1 MINTLL
7 LISILSMIFA
17 AAAMVLVRIAR
28 PSFGYSWLIAA
39 FGASV
44 AWLLLLPVGGN
55 LPIQLTLAVWE
66 PTELLS
72 ASLGFLVDHIS
83 WSYGLALAGLVLA
96 VIFTDVLRAVEA
108 DWSAWAG
115 SLTLGALGLV
125 AVFAGNPVTL
135 MMAWAAIDSAEML
148 ILLWHIKPSAIR
160 EKVIAS
166 FSSRVGGIFLVLIG
180 EIFTQASGQVL
191 DFTTINDTARI
202 YLVLACGLRLGVV
215 PLHIPFLQEP
225 PLRRSLGTT
234 IRLVP
239 VASSLVLLTRTASA
253 ASPPLSWG
261 LLTTLS
267 VFAALFGAFS
277 WALAKDEL
285 DGRPY
290 WIIGVVSVALFSALR
305 GEEIVSL
312 SWGIAAL
319 LTGGLLFISSARHR
333 YLLPLTGLGLIG
345 ILPVPFT
352 PGWAGFGLYSPPYS
366 LSLGVI
372 LVSQSL
378 LVIGYLSHLLRSGPS
393 LAGIERW
400 VWGIYPIGLVVLLIS
415 YSVITSRGL
424 IDGIQPVGAQ
434 LASRLVAGGLFIAFC
449 MIWVYI
455 SRRGFGVPGGI
466 LLMIRKALSLGWMY
480 RFLWSMFHYFRRSVA
495 TLTFVLE
502 GQGGILWT
510 LLLVILILA
519 FLTQRG

>member
-1 MINTLL
+1 MMNTLM

-17 AAAMVLVRIAR
+17 VVAMVLVRKAR
-28 PSFGYSWLIAA
+28 PNFGYSWLIAA
-39 FGASV
+39 FGALV

-55 LPIQLTLAVWE
+55 LPSELTLAVWE
-66 PTELLS
+66 PKELLS
-72 ASLGFLVDHIS
+72 ASLSFRVDQIS

-125 AVFAGNPVTL
+125 AIFAGNLVTL
-135 MMAWAAIDSAEML
+135 MMAWAAIDSMEL
-148 ILLWHIKPSAIR
+148 LVLLWQIKQSAIR
-160 EKVIAS
+160 EKVIIS

-180 EIFTQASGQVL
+180 EIFAQASGQAL
-191 DFTTINDTARI
+191 SFSDITSAARI

-215 PLHIPFLQEP
+215 PLHLPFLQEP

-253 ASPPLSWG
+253 ASPLFYQD
-261 LLTTLS
+261 LLLVLS
-267 VFAALFGAFS
+267 VFAALYGGFS
-277 WALAKDEL
+277 WAAAKDEL

-290 WIIGVVSVALFSALR
+290 WIIGVVSIVLFSTLR
-305 GEEIVSL
+305 GQEIASL
-312 SWGIAAL
+312 SWGIAGL

-333 YLLPLTGLGLIG
+333 YLLPLTGLSLIG

-366 LSLGVI
+366 LSLAFVLI
-372 LVSQSL
+372 AHSL
-378 LVIGYLSHLLRSGPS
+378 LVIGYLRHLLRPGQS
-393 LAGIERW
+393 LAGVERW
-400 VWGIYPIGLVVLLIS
+400 VWGIYPVGLVILLTGYGI
-415 YSVITSRGL
+415 ITWRGL
-424 IDGIQPVGAQ
+424 IDGIQPVGGQ
-434 LASRLVAGGLFIAFC
+434 IASRLVPGVSFIALC
-449 MIWVYI
+449 VIWVYLY
-455 SRRGFGVPGGI
+455 RRGINLTAGMMFI
-466 LLMIRKALSLGWMY
+466 IRRTFSLGWLY
-480 RFLWSMFHYFRRSVA
+480 SILWGMFHYIRRSVA

-502 GQGGILWT
+502 GQGGILWS
-510 LLLVILILA
+510 LLLLTLILA
-519 FLTQRG
+519 FLTQGR